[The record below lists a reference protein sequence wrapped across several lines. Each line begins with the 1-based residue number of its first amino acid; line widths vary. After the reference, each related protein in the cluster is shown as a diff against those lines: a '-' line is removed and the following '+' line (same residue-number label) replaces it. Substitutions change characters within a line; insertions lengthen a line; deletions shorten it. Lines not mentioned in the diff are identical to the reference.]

1 MFRSILSAQFNLD
14 TRLDLHRA
22 VTDSQWT
29 IRHLSKFKILAVHA
43 GCVNTIQWNLSGDL
57 ILSGSDDRK
66 LAVTRWIDGH
76 VINEVKS
83 LHKTN
88 IMSAKFLPQSGDRQA
103 VSCSGDGVIMVS
115 DLENGNSSL
124 QGTFKCHHGP
134 VYEVVTV
141 ESEPNTFLSVGED
154 GTARW
159 FDLRASRNCTTT
171 RCKENIL
178 FICQSPLS
186 SAAINPV
193 LPHEFVIGTSDS
205 QVYVMDRRKLSTGS
219 LTSPTQ
225 SIVSSMKVASFAGH
239 SYRTT
244 SVQFSPEGDQ
254 VLASFS
260 GEGVYLFD
268 VKDPASYLPL
278 SIPKCE
284 LEEQFSG
291 NPDTNSP
298 SRRRARQGHS
308 FKRVRL
314 RGDWSDTGPSAGMN
328 RTAPDIG
335 QARPTVHEGFM
346 QRMADVLRSM
356 TSLNSPSVTSP
367 PSPFENPTEE
377 PPFLIAEAN
386 APPNT
391 SSVRGETNSRDEID
405 FVTYESLGRSENLPE
420 NQLENMESNAED
432 SSINFSEER
441 SETFPH
447 FRNRQDSE
455 QSSSGFSLPREP
467 AGCDEIMDAQEEED
481 TSPNSDMLYQPIA
494 KMKYEGHRNS
504 RTAINE
510 ASFWG
515 RCHVMSGSDCGHVFI
530 WNRQTGAI
538 VSVLQADT
546 RVVNRV
552 RPHPHEPMLAT
563 SGIDYDI
570 KLWAPS
576 SGPENNINIEE
587 LVIRNA
593 RMLEETRDT
602 ITIPASYMIRMLAS
616 MTRFRQ
622 GTNRANSD

>member
-14 TRLDLHRA
+14 TRFDLHRA

-29 IRHLSKFKILAVHA
+29 IRHLTKFKTLAVHS

-66 LAVTRWIDGH
+66 LAVTRWIDGQMTMQ
-76 VINEVKS
+76 VKG

-88 IMSAKFLPQSGDRQA
+88 IMSAKFLPQTGDRQA
-103 VSCSGDGVIMVS
+103 VSCSGDGVVMVS
-115 DLENGNSSL
+115 DLEKEDGSL
-124 QGTFKCHHGP
+124 QDVFRCHQGP
-134 VYEVVTV
+134 VYEVITV

-159 FDLRASRNCTTT
+159 FDLRATKTCPTL

-178 FICQSPLS
+178 FICQSSLS

-193 LPHEFVIGTSDS
+193 LPHEFAIGTSDS
-205 QVYVMDRRKLSTGS
+205 QVYVMDRRKLNVGS
-219 LTSPTQ
+219 LGSPTQ
-225 SIVSSMKVASFAGH
+225 SIVSSMRVPSLSSH

-268 VKDPASYLPL
+268 VKDPSSYLPL
-278 SIPKCE
+278 SIPKFE
-284 LEEQFSG
+284 LDEQFSG
-291 NPDTNSP
+291 NADTNSL
-298 SRRRARQGHS
+298 SRRRARQGNS

-314 RGDWSDTGPSAGMN
+314 RGDWSDTGPSAGMS
-328 RTAPDIG
+328 RAAPDIG

-356 TSLNSPSVTSP
+356 TSLNSPSVASP
-367 PSPFENPTEE
+367 SSPFENPTED
-377 PPFLIAEAN
+377 PSFPVAEAN
-386 APPNT
+386 VSLAN
-391 SSVRGETNSRDEID
+391 SNVRDDVNSRDEID
-405 FVTYESLGRSENLPE
+405 FVTYESLGRSENNPE
-420 NQLENMESNAED
+420 NQPENMDGGMDD
-432 SSINFSEER
+432 SSTNYSDDRNE
-441 SETFPH
+441 SFPP

-455 QSSSGFSLPREP
+455 QSSNGYPVLRDPL
-467 AGCDEIMDAQEEED
+467 GGDEMMCVQDDED
-481 TSPNSDMLYQPIA
+481 EHNACEMLYQPIS
-494 KMKYEGHRNS
+494 KMKFVGHRNS

-510 ASFWG
+510 ACFWG

-530 WNRQTGAI
+530 WNRQTGKV

-552 RPHPHEPMLAT
+552 RPHPYEPILAT

-570 KLWAPS
+570 KLWTPS
-576 SGPENNINIEE
+576 SDSENNINIEE
-587 LVIRNA
+587 LVARNA

-622 GTNRANSD
+622 GNNRTNSD